1 MGKFLL
7 SLIIAV
13 IAVHIIILLG
23 ALGYG
28 WATERFDDEK
38 LEQYVATWQ
47 GVELVEKLEV
57 TEQQETEETPTD
69 AIARIAEMEIKSE
82 TLRRNLFRQLEVLQN
97 MKMTVE
103 MAREKLTKESGDL
116 QAQKNEFFAAVEQ
129 YENRVFEAGFQK
141 VLKNYSSLKPK
152 LVKNDFMQME
162 EEQVVRYLMA
172 MKSDTATKILNTF
185 KKPEEEAKRQRILRL
200 METHNSVANSM

>member
-185 KKPEEEAKRQRILRL
+185 KTPEEEAKRQRILRL

>member
-7 SLIIAV
+7 LLIIAV
-13 IAVHIIILLG
+13 IAVHIIVLLG

-47 GVELVEKLEV
+47 GVELVEKPEV

-69 AIARIAEMEIKSE
+69 AIASIVEMEIKSE

-129 YENRVFEAGFQK
+129 YENRVLEAGFQK
-141 VLKNYSSLKPK
+141 VLKNYSLLKPK
-152 LVKNDFMQME
+152 LVKNDFMQLE
-162 EEQVVRYLMA
+162 EEQVVRYLTA

-185 KKPEEEAKRQRILRL
+185 KTPEEEAKRQRILRL
-200 METHNSVANSM
+200 METHNSIANSM

>member
-23 ALGYG
+23 VLGYG

-116 QAQKNEFFAAVEQ
+116 QAQKNEFFAVVEQ
-129 YENRVFEAGFQK
+129 YENRVLEAGFQK